1 LLRQIL
7 WKYRRAPSATIRLAS
22 SRVSRVSVP
31 DWLSGASV
39 MAPITSLQSP
49 RDSVVGMTLPE
60 ALLSFASVP

>member
-1 LLRQIL
+1 
-7 WKYRRAPSATIRLAS
+7 LAS

-60 ALLSFASVP
+60 ALFSFASVP